1 MNKELKEFKKNNEEI
16 LQKSQEDFEKQLSFI
31 SAGTLGI
38 SMFLI
43 EKVIKDL
50 SNASNKWLIISSWCL
65 LGFTLVG
72 NLISHFLAVQFN
84 YRNIKEIDNDKYS
97 YNKSVCRNNII
108 QACNII
114 TLATLLIGI
123 IFLILFLSINI

>member
-1 MNKELKEFKKNNEEI
+1 MNTEIKEFKKSSEEI

-50 SNASNKWLIISSWCL
+50 SIANHKWIIISSWCL
-65 LGFTLVG
+65 LGVTLVG
-72 NLISHFLAVQFN
+72 NLVSHFLAVQFN
-84 YRNIKEIDNDKYS
+84 YRNIKEIDADS
-97 YNKSVCRNNII
+97 YNQEKSICRNNII
-108 QACNII
+108 QGFNIA
-114 TLATLLIGI
+114 TLVTLLIGI

>member
-1 MNKELKEFKKNNEEI
+1 MDKQIKEFKKSSEET

-50 SNASNKWLIISSWCL
+50 QTANNKWLIIGSWSL

-72 NLISHFLAVQFN
+72 NLVSHFLAVRFN
-84 YRNIKEIDNDKYS
+84 YRNIKEIDTDKYS
-97 YNKSVCRNNII
+97 QDKSICRNNII

-114 TLATLLIGI
+114 TLVTLLIGI
-123 IFLILFLSINI
+123 IFLIVFLSINI

>member
-1 MNKELKEFKKNNEEI
+1 MDKEIKEFKKNSEEI

-50 SNASNKWLIISSWCL
+50 SSANHKWTIIFSWCL

-72 NLISHFLAVQFN
+72 NLVSHFLAVQFN
-84 YRNIKEIDNDKYS
+84 YRNIKEIDTDSYS
-97 YNKSVCRNNII
+97 QEKSKCRNNII
-108 QACNII
+108 QGFNIA
-114 TLATLLIGI
+114 TLGTLLIGI
-123 IFLILFLSINI
+123 IFLIIFLSINI